1 MVYKGFNP
9 FGSEIDLM
17 GCTVARTFDPT
28 RRHDLTPFYRAK
40 PVTSLVTQLFQKE
53 GPTCA
58 ELNSSS
64 AFICRP
70 IQLPALNDKRRPKQ
84 SSSRSHMQKALFV
97 WTSTGHRT
105 ELPLSYTCRK
115 ENKKVVPLPLLQG
128 GNVSLSR
135 SSMDS
140 GLRGVQPLSNRW
152 WLGGHW
158 LFSQPQMPI
167 V

>member
-97 WTSTGHRT
+97 WTSTGHRI